1 MIVRLELR
9 DKSFNLLEIL
19 DHEMM
24 DLTWEFNRIGGCGS
38 ISFDLPRQYCNE
50 RMISGD
56 FNLRLY
62 VRNPTTASYDL
73 WYQGIVEQKS
83 PNVRGSDET
92 VSIQGHGYQ
101 AQLSRIQLR
110 ALTYSSQEASVIVKN
125 LLDNYI
131 VPNTDI
137 TYDLADLEATSF
149 TFDTLELSTDAMS
162 AIQTIADTVGGRE
175 WGVDKNRK
183 FYFKA
188 RSSTVGLRF
197 PLGSNVTSFSDDDSF
212 KDIVNRVI
220 VQGGDIAGVPYT
232 PDPTTSPYN
241 NAASQLKYGRRDTI
255 YQNSSVVTAT
265 VAQQLATS
273 ILAEKSDVIRR
284 ARCELANYET
294 QIEASIPLPLFNLV
308 ARGTFY
314 GEKLYGTFL
323 YSGQINFQVNRVVY
337 KLHSE
342 DSSITTNLEL
352 GQPLPNISE
361 TIGQL
366 KYQLEQI
373 RSASV

>member
-9 DKSFNLLEIL
+9 DKSFNLLEL
-19 DHEMM
+19 LEQEMM

-38 ISFDLPRQYCNE
+38 ISFDLPRAYCNE
-50 RMISGD
+50 KMISGD

-62 VRNPTTASYDL
+62 VRNPSTKVYDL

-110 ALTYSSQEASVIVKN
+110 ALSYSAQEASVIVKN

-131 VPNTDI
+131 VPYTDI
-137 TYDLADLEATSF
+137 IYDVGDITATSF
-149 TFDTLELSTDAMS
+149 TFDTLEFSTDALS
-162 AIQTIADTVGGRE
+162 AMQTIADTVGGRE

-188 RSSTVGLRF
+188 RSSTVGFRF
-197 PLGSNVTSFSDDDSF
+197 PLGGNVTSFSDDDSF

-220 VQGGDIAGVPYT
+220 VQGGDIAGVPFT
-232 PDPTTSPYN
+232 PNPTASAYN
-241 NAASQLKYGRRDTI
+241 NTPSQLKYGRRDTI
-255 YQNSSVVTAT
+255 YQNSSVLTDA
-265 VAQQLATS
+265 VAQQIAAS

-284 ARCELANYET
+284 ARCELANYES
-294 QIEASIPLPLFNLV
+294 QIEASLPLPLFNLI

-314 GEKLYGTFL
+314 GEKNYGTFL
-323 YSGQINFQVNRVVY
+323 YSGQINFQVNRAVY

-342 DSSITTNLEL
+342 DSSLTVGLEL

-366 KYQLEQI
+366 KYQLEQV
-373 RSASV
+373 RSASL

>member
-9 DKSFNLLEIL
+9 DKSFNLLEL
-19 DHEMM
+19 LENDMM

-38 ISFDLPRQYCNE
+38 ISFNLPRAYCNE

-62 VRNPTTASYDL
+62 VRNPATKAYDL

-92 VSIQGHGYQ
+92 VSVQGHGYQ

-110 ALTYSSQEASVIVKN
+110 ALTYTSQEASVIIKN

-137 TYDLADLEATSF
+137 TYDVGDITATTF
-149 TFDTLELSTDAMS
+149 TFDTLEFSTDAMS

-188 RSSTVGLRF
+188 RSSTVGFRF
-197 PLGSNVTSFSDDDSF
+197 PLGDKVTSFTNDDSF
-212 KDIVNRVI
+212 KDVINRVI
-220 VQGGDIAGVPYT
+220 VQGGDIAGVPFT
-232 PDPTTSPYN
+232 PDPTTSSYN
-241 NAASQLKYGRRDTI
+241 NTASQLKYGRRDNI
-255 YQNSSVVTAT
+255 YQNSSVLTDT
-265 VAQQLATS
+265 VAQQIAQS

-284 ARCELANYET
+284 ARCELSNYET
-294 QIEASIPLPLFNLV
+294 QIEATIPLPLFNLV

-323 YSGQINFQVNRVVY
+323 YSGQIDFQVNRVVY
-337 KLHSE
+337 KLQDE
-342 DSSITTNLEL
+342 DSSVKVNLEL

-366 KYQLEQI
+366 KYQLENL